1 MRKAQSKPHKNMSWV
16 KLSPFLLFI
25 LQHKDMHTYTAD
37 HNRLDLQNAEA
48 DKVELTC
55 GEVAFNPENM
65 CERQL

>member
-1 MRKAQSKPHKNMSWV
+1 
-16 KLSPFLLFI
+16 
-25 LQHKDMHTYTAD
+25 MHTYTAD

-55 GEVAFNPENM
+55 GEVAFNAENM